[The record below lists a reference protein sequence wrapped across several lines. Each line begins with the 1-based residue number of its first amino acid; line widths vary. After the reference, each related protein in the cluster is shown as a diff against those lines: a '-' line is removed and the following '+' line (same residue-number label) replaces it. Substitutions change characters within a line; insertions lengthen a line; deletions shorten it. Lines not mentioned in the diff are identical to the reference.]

1 MSNQI
6 KATQSSGNVFAD
18 LGLKNPD
25 ERLAKAELA
34 IRIAATIK
42 ARKLTQIAAAE
53 VCGIDQPKISKLMRG
68 DLYLLHRSAV
78 PLLDRARPGRGD
90 HRARSAAPARQYQG
104 QADGAGR
111 LTPET
116 APPPRP
122 SQSISRAP
130 LPGPAT

>member
-1 MSNQI
+1 MIMTSQI

-68 DLYLLHRSAV
+68 DLYGFSTDQLFRFLTALGQDVEIIVR
-78 PLLDRARPGRGD
+78 DRPRRRGNIKGKLTV
-90 HRARSAAPARQYQG
+90 RAA
-104 QADGAGR
+104 
-111 LTPET
+111 
-116 APPPRP
+116 
-122 SQSISRAP
+122 
-130 LPGPAT
+130 

>member
-1 MSNQI
+1 MIMSNQI

-53 VCGIDQPKISKLMRG
+53 VCSIDQPKISKLMRG
-68 DLYLLHRSAV
+68 DLYGFSTDQLFRFLTALGQDVEIIVR
-78 PLLDRARPGRGD
+78 DRPRRRGNIKGKLTV
-90 HRARSAAPARQYQG
+90 RAA
-104 QADGAGR
+104 
-111 LTPET
+111 
-116 APPPRP
+116 
-122 SQSISRAP
+122 
-130 LPGPAT
+130 